1 MIRADA
7 ADLFARAHL
16 FREWRSQTSPRD
28 TSEPSYLRLEPML
41 RLAVPALIGVFI
53 AALTTT
59 ICMFLIEAHD
69 RAIAAAVNDLELVAT
84 ATSTDLIA
92 DLDKSGD
99 HDPGEALRR
108 SLPAH
113 ALTHGQRVLVS
124 NGKGL
129 IVAAFPR
136 QLHLGGALTDSLGS
150 SQPLTALAEDAGVL
164 RINLADGTDAL
175 ATVRTLKAPLG
186 QIAFVH
192 PISAILADWRDGALR
207 MAAALLATIVVLCSV
222 AAAYFWQSARAR
234 KADLA
239 CGRIR
244 DRIDT
249 ALNRGRCGLWDWD
262 LARGRVYWSDSM
274 YDLLGLRAEHA
285 FLSFGEINALVHPHD
300 GNLSQIAEMLAA
312 SQAKTIDHTFRMR
325 HAKGHWVWLRARAEL
340 VCETP
345 EAPAHLVG
353 IAIDTSEQKIL
364 AERSATADIRL
375 RDALEAV
382 SEAFVLWDRDNRL
395 VMCNSKFQRFHNL
408 PDAAIAAGLA
418 YRDVMALGTP
428 PFIQSQI
435 ALGERPAT
443 GAQTY
448 EARLNDGR
456 WLQINERRTKDGGYV
471 SVGTD
476 ITALKQHQE
485 QLLESER
492 RLTATVADLRTSRQ
506 ELELQAQQLAELA
519 EKYLEQKAEAESASR
534 AKSEFLANM
543 SHELRTPLNAIIG
556 FSDMMIEQTF
566 GALPARYLDYSKDIR
581 DGGQQLLRVITDV
594 LDMSHLEAGRVKL
607 DKAEVEINTVIAD
620 AVQTVVAAAREKSI
634 TITSQIAAETK
645 LLADR
650 SALQRVLAALLQ
662 NAVKFTPEHGSV
674 NIRTR
679 RVRDAV
685 NIYVEDNGAGI
696 APEALP
702 RLGKPFEQWNAPLAN
717 GMKGSG
723 LGLAIAH
730 SLVALHEGTIRI
742 RSTPGTGTTVLVHLP
757 LGSAVPAVNSAV
769 TARRLPRASSHYH
782 LAARQG
788 VKRADALVSRQ
799 PL

>member
-7 ADLFARAHL
+7 AELFARAGL
-16 FREWRSQTSPRD
+16 FNDWRDQASSAD
-28 TSEPSYLRLEPML
+28 TGQPSYLKLEPML
-41 RLAVPALIGVFI
+41 RLAIPCFIGIFI
-53 AALTTT
+53 AALTAT
-59 ICMFLIEAHD
+59 IAMFLIDTHD
-69 RAIAAAVNDLELVAT
+69 RAIAAAVDDLELIAT
-84 ATSTDLIA
+84 ATSGDMVA
-92 DLDKSGD
+92 ALDKSGNR
-99 HDPGEALRR
+99 DPGEALLR
-108 SLPAH
+108 SLPTH
-113 ALTHGQRVLVS
+113 ALSHGQRVLVS
-124 NGKGL
+124 NGKGFV
-129 IVAAFPR
+129 VAAFPR
-136 QLHLGGALTDSLGS
+136 QSHLGGALSDSFGQS
-150 SQPLTALAEDAGVL
+150 EPLTTLTEKAGVL

-175 ATVRTLKAPLG
+175 AVVRTLKAPFG
-186 QIAFVH
+186 QIAFIH
-192 PISAILADWRDGALR
+192 PLGAVLADWRNGALR
-207 MAAALLATIVVLCSV
+207 LAAALLATVVVLCSV
-222 AAAYFWQSARAR
+222 AAAFFLQSARTR

-239 CGRIR
+239 CERIR
-244 DRIDT
+244 GRIDT

-274 YDLLGLRAEHA
+274 YDMLGIDAGRA

-300 GNLSQIAEMLAA
+300 GDLSQIAEVLAA
-312 SQAKTIDHTFRMR
+312 SHTKTIDHTFRMR

-340 VCETP
+340 VHETP
-345 EAPAHLVG
+345 DAPAHLVG

-364 AERSATADIRL
+364 AERTATADMRL

-408 PDAAIAAGLA
+408 PDAAIESGLA
-418 YRDVMALGTP
+418 YPAVMTQGTP
-428 PFIQSQI
+428 PLVQSQI

-448 EARLNDGR
+448 EALLGDGR

-506 ELELQAQQLAELA
+506 KLELQAQQLAELA

-534 AKSEFLANM
+534 AKSQFLANM

-566 GALPARYLDYSKDIR
+566 GALAPRYLDYSKDIK
-581 DGGQQLLRVITDV
+581 DSGEQLLRVISDV

-607 DKAEVEINTVIAD
+607 EKAEVEIDTLIAD
-620 AVQTVVAAAREKSI
+620 AMQTVAAAAREKSI
-634 TITSQIAAETK
+634 TVTSQIANEAK
-645 LLADR
+645 LLADPA
-650 SALQRVLAALLQ
+650 ALQRVLVALLH

-674 NIRTR
+674 NIRSR
-679 RVRDAV
+679 RVRDGV
-685 NIYVEDNGAGI
+685 NIYVEDTGAGI

-742 RSTPGTGTTVLVHLP
+742 RSTPGAGTIVLVRLP
-757 LGSAVPAVNSAV
+757 LGNALPAVNSAA
-769 TARRLPRASSHYH
+769 TARRMPRATAHYQ

-788 VKRADALVSRQ
+788 LKRADAHVSR
-799 PL
+799 

>member
-7 ADLFARAHL
+7 AELFARADL
-16 FREWRSQTSPRD
+16 FHQWRDRASSPD
-28 TSEPSYLRLEPML
+28 TERPSYLKLEPML
-41 RLAVPALIGVFI
+41 RLTVPCFIGIFI
-53 AALTTT
+53 AALTAT
-59 ICMFLIEAHD
+59 IGMFLIDTHD
-69 RAIAAAVNDLELVAT
+69 RAIAAAVDDLELIAT
-84 ATSTDLIA
+84 ATSGDMVA
-92 DLDKSGD
+92 SLDKSGD
-99 HDPGEALRR
+99 RDPGKTLLR

-113 ALTHGQRVLVS
+113 ALAHGQRVLVS
-124 NGKGL
+124 NGKGFV
-129 IVAAFPR
+129 VAAFPR
-136 QLHLGGALTDSLGS
+136 QLHLGGTLSASLGQ
-150 SQPLTALAEDAGVL
+150 SQPLTTLAEKAGVL

-175 ATVRTLKAPLG
+175 AIVRTLKAPFG
-186 QIAFVH
+186 QIAFIH
-192 PISAILADWRDGALR
+192 PIGSILADWRDGALR
-207 MAAALLATIVVLCSV
+207 LVAALFATIVVLCSV
-222 AAAYFWQSARAR
+222 AAAYFLQSARAR

-239 CGRIR
+239 CERIR
-244 DRIDT
+244 GRIDT

-274 YDLLGLRAEHA
+274 YDLLGIDAGRA

-300 GNLSQIAEMLAA
+300 GDLSQIAEVLAA
-312 SQAKTIDHTFRMR
+312 SRTKTIDHTFRMR
-325 HAKGHWVWLRARAEL
+325 HARGHWVWLRARAEL
-340 VCETP
+340 VYETP
-345 EAPAHLVG
+345 DAPAHLVG
-353 IAIDTSEQKIL
+353 IAVDTSEQKIL
-364 AERSATADIRL
+364 AERTATADMRL

-382 SEAFVLWDRDNRL
+382 SEAFVLWDKDNRL
-395 VMCNSKFQRFHNL
+395 VMCNSKFQRLHNL
-408 PDAAIAAGLA
+408 PDTAIESGLG
-418 YRDVMALGTP
+418 YPEVMTQGTP
-428 PFIQSQI
+428 PLVQSQI

-448 EARLNDGR
+448 EAQLGDGR

-506 ELELQAQQLAELA
+506 KLELQAQQLAELA

-534 AKSEFLANM
+534 AKSQFLANM

-566 GALPARYLDYSKDIR
+566 GALAPRYLGYSKDIK
-581 DGGQQLLRVITDV
+581 DSGQQLLRVITDV
-594 LDMSHLEAGRVKL
+594 LDMSHLEAGRVTLEKS
-607 DKAEVEINTVIAD
+607 EVGIDTLIAD
-620 AVQTVVAAAREKSI
+620 ALETVEVAARQKSI
-634 TITSQIAAETK
+634 TITSQIAAEAK

-650 SALQRVLAALLQ
+650 PALYRVFAALLH

-674 NIRTR
+674 NIRSR
-679 RVRDAV
+679 RVRDAL
-685 NIYVEDNGAGI
+685 NIYVEDTGAGI
-696 APEALP
+696 TPEALL

-730 SLVALHEGTIRI
+730 SLVALHDGTIRI
-742 RSTPGTGTTVLVHLP
+742 RSTPGTGTTVLVRLP
-757 LGSAVPAVNSAV
+757 LGNALPLVNPAV
-769 TARRLPRASSHYH
+769 TARRMPRATAHYQ

-788 VKRADALVSRQ
+788 LKRPDIHVSR
-799 PL
+799 